1 MAERPVLQT
10 ARLRMVPFSEA
21 HLTTRY
27 VGWLNDPEVVRYSE
41 QRHQTHTIE
50 SCRSYLLSF
59 SGTPHYFWAIVVTGG
74 SLGHIGNINAYVD
87 EKNLLADVGIL
98 IGEKKAWRRGYGLEA
113 WRAVCSH
120 LLDVAKMRKVTA
132 GALAANTGMIRLMH
146 KAGMV
151 EDGRRIRH
159 YLFDSREAD
168 VIHGALFRRE
178 PSEGSKGSL

>member
-59 SGTPHYFWAIVVTGG
+59 SGTPITSGPL
-74 SLGHIGNINAYVD
+74 S
-87 EKNLLADVGIL
+87 
-98 IGEKKAWRRGYGLEA
+98 
-113 WRAVCSH
+113 
-120 LLDVAKMRKVTA
+120 
-132 GALAANTGMIRLMH
+132 
-146 KAGMV
+146 
-151 EDGRRIRH
+151 
-159 YLFDSREAD
+159 
-168 VIHGALFRRE
+168 
-178 PSEGSKGSL
+178 